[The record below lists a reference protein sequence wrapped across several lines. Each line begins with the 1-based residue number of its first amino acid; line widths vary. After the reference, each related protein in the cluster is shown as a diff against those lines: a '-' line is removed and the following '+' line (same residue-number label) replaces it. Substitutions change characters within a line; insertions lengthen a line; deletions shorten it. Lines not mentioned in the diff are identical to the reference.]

1 MFRSDVT
8 AKMREEDAVSGLQ
21 EVKRAQL
28 VGGRST
34 PGWGRRSGLL
44 SAKTNTHSY
53 SSPLTDGGRP
63 PTVLIG
69 SSDLCCAMELLCCEM
84 PHITV
89 RLLNALQS
97 LQYRCAL
104 SVSAGLV
111 CCLSTLS
118 HRPWGLC
125 VFTAELDTTVQIKT
139 VLVY

>member
-1 MFRSDVT
+1 
-8 AKMREEDAVSGLQ
+8 MREAEAASGLQ

-28 VGGRST
+28 VGGRSK
-34 PGWGRRSGLL
+34 PGWGRGSGLL
-44 SAKTNTHSY
+44 SAKTNTY
-53 SSPLTDGGRP
+53 SSPLMDGGRP
-63 PTVLIG
+63 PAVLIG
-69 SSDLCCAMELLCCEM
+69 SSDLCCAVELLCCEM

-104 SVSAGLV
+104 SVSVGLV

-125 VFTAELDTTVQIKT
+125 VFTAEPDTTVQIKA
-139 VLVY
+139 VLVD